1 MKTVIEMARE
11 AGLHL
16 PYWADDEDPKK
27 DPPRWTMVSPLPPL
41 LERFAELVR
50 ADEREACAQSLDK
63 QADLACDAFDR
74 KWAQEMAAAV
84 RARWNT

>member
-11 AGLHL
+11 AAAIHGHTFKAV
-16 PYWADDEDPKK
+16 P
-27 DPPRWTMVSPLPPL
+27 SP
-41 LERFAELVR
+41 ETIEFITAFAELVR

-74 KWAQEMAAAV
+74 QWAQEMAAAV